1 MEQERELQST
11 KDKLTEATTKFEEER
26 ITSADQFQQ
35 SLRQKIMSMDFHF
48 LLSIWSPFKKE
59 VKCSSDR
66 SMRSET

>member
-35 SLRQKIMSMDFHF
+35 SLRQKIMSMVEIANKDA
-48 LLSIWSPFKKE
+48 
-59 VKCSSDR
+59 
-66 SMRSET
+66 